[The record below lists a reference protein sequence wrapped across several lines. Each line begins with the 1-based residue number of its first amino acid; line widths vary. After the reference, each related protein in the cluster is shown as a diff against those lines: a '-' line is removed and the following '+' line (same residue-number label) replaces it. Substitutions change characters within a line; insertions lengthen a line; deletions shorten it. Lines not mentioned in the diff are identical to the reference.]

1 MPKKNFIVTISGT
14 PGSGKSTIA
23 QNLTKIFNGQ
33 RVYVGGIR
41 RQLAKDMKMT
51 LAELNQYGLT
61 HPETDVDV
69 DKKAAQKARQLA
81 KKFPVIVEGRTQFHF
96 LPESIKLYIKAD
108 LEEGAK
114 RIWLS
119 LQKPA
124 NKIKRN
130 EAKIN
135 SLVEL
140 KKTIFSREKND
151 LKRYKK
157 YYNLDHTNE
166 AHYDFILDTTPINA
180 RQATKKV
187 VDFIKKHTE

>member
-1 MPKKNFIVTISGT
+1 MKKENFIITISGT

-23 QNLTKIFNGQ
+23 KNLVKIFNAK

-41 RQLAKDMKMT
+41 RDMAKEKGMT
-51 LAELNQYGLT
+51 LMELNQYALT
-61 HPETDVDV
+61 NPEADVDV
-69 DKKAAQKARQLA
+69 DKKVNAEIKKLA

-96 LPESIKLYIKAD
+96 FPDSIKLYIKAD

-124 NKIKRN
+124 NKAKRN
-130 EAKIN
+130 EARVN
-135 SLVEL
+135 SLKEL
-140 KKTIFSREKND
+140 MEKIINREKND

-157 YYNLDHTNE
+157 YYNLNHTDKS
-166 AHYDFILDTTPINA
+166 HYDFIIDTTHINA
-180 RQATKKV
+180 KQATQKV
-187 VDFIKKHTE
+187 VNFIQNCLK